1 MFGIP
6 KSTVSLLLFNESKS
20 DLRALNVVC
29 KKIVCKLNFYRY
41 TCMWFHHAIS
51 FYNDGIYFSSVKG
64 YLFILSCSGNFLSH
78 ILHMAMAPIHG
89 TSRFTCIIS
98 NICCIMPI
106 GVIFA
111 RPRLFSDSSPRALRW
126 AVTSVSSG
134 IMSFKCTSLMILP
147 SLDISDAA
155 LLRISSTPV

>member
-1 MFGIP
+1 MYV
-6 KSTVSLLLFNESKS
+6 VSS
-20 DLRALNVVC
+20 R
-29 KKIVCKLNFYRY
+29 NFFFIKMAF
-41 TCMWFHHAIS
+41 TSLQQKATFL
-51 FYNDGIYFSSVKG
+51 YNLAQVSIAQ
-64 YLFILSCSGNFLSH
+64 GNFLSH

>member
-1 MFGIP
+1 M
-6 KSTVSLLLFNESKS
+6 S

-29 KKIVCKLNFYRY
+29 KKIVCKLNFYRH

-64 YLFILSCSGNFLSH
+64 YLFIYRNLAQVSITQGNFLSH

-147 SLDISDAA
+147 SLEISDAA